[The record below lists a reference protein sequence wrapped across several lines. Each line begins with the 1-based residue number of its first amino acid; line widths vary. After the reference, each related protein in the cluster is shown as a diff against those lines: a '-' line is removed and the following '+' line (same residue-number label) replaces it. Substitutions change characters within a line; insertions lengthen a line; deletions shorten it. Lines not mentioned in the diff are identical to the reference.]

1 MIIGKKKMVIPQD
14 FVLSNDE
21 RMKRQFSDRKKL
33 HDDSVPAFVAYIDK
47 SVWNSFILQAND
59 EYTNRK
65 HEASGIILGLY
76 YTDQH
81 GEFSVGTD
89 FEAGSGSETSAAF
102 CEISIQDQV
111 RIARLTNEKN
121 LLQLIWI
128 HSHPSFGAFYSAV
141 DYKTLKG
148 MYYAPHQCGIVVD
161 NVKEEYLGFKVSKHS
176 IAHEFKD
183 IFLVN
188 LNDEYQ
194 MPVRPYGKNPGKIF
208 FAQNRNLSSGEGKQK
223 EPVKLFK
230 SPDTTNQKK
239 DELILALIERIQND
253 LKLLKL
259 ASQQNEVDIKQL
271 IIDWN
276 KYIDKIDRL
285 LNDLYGQKPYSEVA
299 GLFSYLS
306 EMRSILKNDISDIQ
320 QNKFSEIVNE
330 LGSRFTK
337 S

>member
-1 MIIGKKKMVIPQD
+1 MIIGKKKMVTPQD
-14 FVLSNDE
+14 LVLSSDE
-21 RMKRQFSDRKKL
+21 RIKRIFFDRKKL
-33 HDDSVPAFVAYIDK
+33 HNDSVPEFVAYIDE
-47 SVWNSFILQAND
+47 SVWNSFILKAKD
-59 EYTNRK
+59 EYTNRN
-65 HEASGIILGLY
+65 HETSGIILGSY

-89 FEAGSGSETSAAF
+89 FEAGTGSETSAAF

-111 RIARLTNEKN
+111 RIASLTNEKK

-161 NVKEEYLGFKVSKHS
+161 NVKEEYLGFKVSQYS
-176 IAHEFKD
+176 IAHEFKE

-188 LNDEYQ
+188 LNAEYQ
-194 MPVRPYGKNPGKIF
+194 KPARPYGKNPGKIF
-208 FAQNRNLSSGEGKQK
+208 FAQNRILSSGKGKQK
-223 EPVKLFK
+223 EPVKLAK
-230 SPDTTNQKK
+230 CPDTTNQKK
-239 DELILALIERIQND
+239 DELILTLIQRIQND

-259 ASQQNEVDIKQL
+259 DDQHNEVDIKQL
-271 IIDWN
+271 IIDWQ

-285 LNDLYGQKPYSEVA
+285 LNELYGQKPYTEVA
-299 GLFSYLS
+299 SLFSYLS
-306 EMRSILKNDISDIQ
+306 EIRSILKNEISDVEQ
-320 QNKFSEIVNE
+320 HKFSEIVNE

-337 S
+337 L

>member
-1 MIIGKKKMVIPQD
+1 MAIPQD
-14 FVLSNDE
+14 FVLSSDE
-21 RMKRQFSDRKKL
+21 RMKRIFSDRQKL
-33 HDDSVPAFVAYIDK
+33 HNDSIPAFVSYIDE
-47 SVWNSFILQAND
+47 SVWNSFILKAND
-59 EYTNRK
+59 EYNNRN

-76 YTDQH
+76 YSDQY

-89 FEAGSGSETSAAF
+89 FEPGSGAKTSAAF

-111 RIARLTNEKN
+111 RIARLTNEKK

-128 HSHPSFGAFYSAV
+128 HSHPSFGAFYSTV

-161 NVKEEYLGFKVSKHS
+161 NIKEEYLGFKVLKNST
-176 IAHEFKD
+176 AHEFKD

-194 MPVRPYGKNPGKIF
+194 KPARPYGKNPGKVF
-208 FAQNRNLSSGEGKQK
+208 FAQNRKLSPEKGKQR

-230 SPDTTNQKK
+230 STDTTNQKK
-239 DELILALIERIQND
+239 VKLILTLIERIQND
-253 LKLLKL
+253 LMLLKL
-259 ASQQNEVDIKQL
+259 DDQRNEVDIKQL
-271 IIDWN
+271 IIDWH

-285 LNDLYGQKPYSEVA
+285 LNELYGHKPYTEVA
-299 GLFSYLS
+299 ALFSYLS
-306 EMRSILKNDISDIQ
+306 EIRSILKNEISDVEQ
-320 QNKFSEIVNE
+320 HEFSEIVNE

-337 S
+337 L